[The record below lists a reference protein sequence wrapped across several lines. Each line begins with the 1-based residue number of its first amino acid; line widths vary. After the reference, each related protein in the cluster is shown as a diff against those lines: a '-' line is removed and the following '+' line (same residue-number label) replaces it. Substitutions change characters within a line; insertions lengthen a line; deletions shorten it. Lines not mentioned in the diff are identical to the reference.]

1 MDTAQQFLSQI
12 IIDVALAGVALLA
25 AYAINAM
32 RKLTEKVKLETQH
45 IKDEEQ
51 RKLLTDALEDVE
63 ILTSKTVAQIEQT
76 TAKTLREAV
85 KNGVRDKTEL
95 EALSMKAFNEIAE
108 ALKPESKALIEN
120 NFGNFSKYL
129 TKAIETKVL
138 ELKSTSQ

>member
-25 AYAINAM
+25 AYAVNAM
-32 RKLTEKVKLETQH
+32 HKLTKKVKLETQR

-51 RKLLTDALEDVE
+51 RKLLTDALDDVE

-108 ALKPESKALIEN
+108 ALKPESKALIEK
-120 NFGNFSKYL
+120 NFGDFSKYL
-129 TKAIETKVL
+129 TKAIEAKVL
-138 ELKSTSQ
+138 ELKSSSQ

>member
-1 MDTAQQFLSQI
+1 MDTAQQFLNQI

-25 AYAINAM
+25 AYAINTM
-32 RKLTEKVKLETQH
+32 HKLTEKVKLETKH

-51 RKLLTDALEDVE
+51 RKLLTDALTDVE

-85 KNGVRDKTEL
+85 KNGVKDKSEL

-108 ALKPESKALIEN
+108 ALKPESKALIEK
-120 NFGNFSKYL
+120 NFGDFSKYL
-129 TKAIETKVL
+129 TKAIEAKVL
-138 ELKSTSQ
+138 ELKSFSQ

>member
-45 IKDEEQ
+45 IKDDEQ
-51 RKLLTDALEDVE
+51 RRLLTDALEDVE
-63 ILTSKTVAQIEQT
+63 SLTSKTVAQIEQT

>member
-45 IKDEEQ
+45 IKDDEQ
-51 RKLLTDALEDVE
+51 RRLLTDALEDVE